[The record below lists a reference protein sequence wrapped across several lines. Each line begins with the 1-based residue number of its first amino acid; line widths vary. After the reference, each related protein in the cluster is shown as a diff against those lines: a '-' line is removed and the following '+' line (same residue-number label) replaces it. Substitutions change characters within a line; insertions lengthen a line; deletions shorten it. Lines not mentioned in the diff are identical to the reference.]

1 MSLPPEL
8 VDAARAWRE
17 ADPDD
22 DTRVELAE
30 LIHRAE
36 SGDSAAEADL
46 VDRFAG
52 RLAFGTAGLRGE
64 LGAGPRRMNRL
75 VVRQAAAGLARWLG
89 PGATVV
95 IGFDA
100 RHKSDVF
107 ARDTA
112 RVLIAAGLRARL
124 FPATCP
130 TPVLAYAV
138 RALGAHAGVMCTA
151 SHNPA
156 RDNGYKVYVGDG
168 AQIIPPIDGEIA
180 AAIDSVAAGRPIAV
194 AGDDDAAIEIIGPEV
209 LASYLDHVVGLVEP
223 GLRDLRIVYT
233 PMHGVGGAVTLDA
246 LHRAGFT
253 DLHSV
258 VEQAEPDPDF
268 PTVAFPN
275 PEEPGALDLAAAL
288 ARQVQADVVIAN
300 DPDADRLGVM
310 VADAAGEFV
319 ALNGNQIGALLGE
332 RVLATS
338 EGSDRLVVTTF
349 VSSRLLARMAE
360 AEGVHYG
367 EVPTGFKWVV
377 RPGLENPDMRFVFGF
392 EEALGFSVDETV
404 RDKDGISAALRFA
417 ELAAEAK
424 ANGRTVWDTLE
435 VLARRHGEHAT
446 RTWSWRIDDP
456 DGLVR
461 IAAAMDAV
469 RTQPPTQLAGLTV
482 AHRRDLRDGEGMLAP
497 TDALVLDL
505 ADGSRVVLRPSGT
518 EPKLKVYVEVIE
530 PVGDRPYDDAR
541 GRGQAR
547 VDALIDAVITLVGV
561 DPAS

>member
-8 VDAARAWRE
+8 VDAARAWRD

-22 DTRVELAE
+22 DTRVELGE
-30 LIHRAE
+30 LIRRAE
-36 SGDSAAEADL
+36 SGEPAAEADL
-46 VDRFAG
+46 ADRFAG

-89 PGATVV
+89 PGTTVV

-138 RALGAHAGVMCTA
+138 RALGADAGVMCTA

-180 AAIDSVAAGRPIAV
+180 AAIDTVAAGGVIAV
-194 AGDDDAAIEIIGPEV
+194 ADDDDTAIEIIGPEV
-209 LASYLDHVVGLVEP
+209 LAGYLDHVVGLVESGP
-223 GLRDLRIVYT
+223 RHLRIVYT

-253 DLHSV
+253 DLHTV

-288 ARQVQADVVIAN
+288 ARRVRADVVIAN

-310 VADAAGEFV
+310 VADTAGEFV
-319 ALNGNQIGALLGE
+319 ALNGNQIGALLGD

-360 AEGVHYG
+360 AEGIHYG

-377 RPGLENPDMRFVFGF
+377 RPGLTSPDLRFVFGF

-461 IAAAMDAV
+461 IGAAMDAV
-469 RTQPPTQLAGLTV
+469 RATRPITLAGIAV
-482 AHRRDLRDGEGMLAP
+482 KGVRDLLVDDESLPP
-497 TDALVLDL
+497 TDAVVVDLV
-505 ADGSRVVLRPSGT
+505 DGSRVALRPSGT
-518 EPKLKVYVEVIE
+518 EPKLKVYVEVVE
-530 PVGDRPYDDAR
+530 GVGDDGYAR
-541 GRGQAR
+541 ARERAGAR
-547 VDALIDAVITLVGV
+547 VDALIGAVAALLGA
-561 DPAS
+561 DPT